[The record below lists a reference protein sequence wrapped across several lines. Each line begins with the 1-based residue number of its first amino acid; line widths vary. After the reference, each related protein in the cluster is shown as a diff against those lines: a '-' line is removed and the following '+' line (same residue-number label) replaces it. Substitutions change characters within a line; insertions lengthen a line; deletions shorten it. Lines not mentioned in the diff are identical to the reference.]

1 MKKIVALMLLTLGA
15 LSFAAPTVLAQ
26 AAAAAPAPKK
36 EIKDQAEYSA
46 YVAAIQQTDV
56 NAKIS
61 GLEAFSQQYPNS
73 VVKEDGLGQLLGA
86 YQQANNGAKM
96 ADVAQRI
103 LVVNPNNM
111 QALVIIAYLKKS
123 GYAGS
128 PADFPAA
135 RKFAE
140 QGLAAL
146 PNYAK
151 PEGASDDDYNK
162 QKANFAQ
169 VLNNVAGFSAWQT
182 KDCAA
187 AQKYLRATVETNPN
201 SLEDVYGLAVCSLPP
216 STPEDP
222 VNGLFF
228 IARAVNLSTDPK
240 GKEQIQ
246 KFGHSKYMKY
256 HGAEDGWK
264 ELLAQTANTPLPPA
278 GFAITKY
285 VPPTPEQQ
293 AADIVKAKQ
302 PKEMDFAE
310 WELVLSEGKQEDKD
324 KVWNAIKG
332 QPLQMVGNVISVT
345 PTKLQI
351 AASVDDI
358 EAKRMDIEL
367 TMTGPIPAKLM
378 PKEATELQFGGVPDS
393 YTPKPFV
400 MQMVKGTLLTAAAPE
415 KKAPVHAVHKK
426 AH

>member
-26 AAAAAPAPKK
+26 AAAAPAKK

-61 GLEAFSQQYPNS
+61 GLEAFSAQYPNS
-73 VVKEDGLGQLLGA
+73 VVKEDGLEALMGA
-86 YQQANNGAKM
+86 YQQANNAAKM

-111 QALVIIAYLKKS
+111 QALVISAYLKKS
-123 GYAGS
+123 GGDFAG
-128 PADFPAA
+128 A
-135 RKFAE
+135 RKYAE
-140 QGLAAL
+140 QGLGAL
-146 PNYAK
+146 PNYVK
-151 PEGASDDDYNK
+151 PEGATDDAYAK
-162 QKANFAQ
+162 QKATFGQ
-169 VLNNVAGFSAWQT
+169 VLNNVAGYSAWQT
-182 KDCAA
+182 KDYAA
-187 AQKYLRATVETNPN
+187 AQKYLLESVKASPN
-201 SLEDVYGLAVCSLPP
+201 SLEDVYGLAVSSLPP

-222 VNGLFF
+222 VKGLFF

-240 GKEQIQ
+240 GKEQIT

-278 GFAITKY
+278 GFTITKY

-302 PKEMDFAE
+302 PKDMDFAE

-345 PTKLQI
+345 PTKLQL

-378 PKEATELQFGGVPDS
+378 PKEGAELQFGGVPDS
-393 YTPKPFV
+393 YTAKPFV
-400 MQMVKGTLLTAAAPE
+400 IQMVKGTLLTAAAPE
-415 KKAPVHAVHKK
+415 PVKKAPVHKGPAHKK

>member
-1 MKKIVALMLLTLGA
+1 MKKIVTLMLLTLGA
-15 LSFAAPTVLAQ
+15 LSLAAPTVLAQ
-26 AAAAAPAPKK
+26 AAAPAAPQKK
-36 EIKDQAEYSA
+36 EIKDQAEYNA
-46 YVAAIQQTDV
+46 YVAAIKQTDV
-56 NAKIS
+56 AAKIS
-61 GLEAFSQQYPNS
+61 GLEAFVTQYPNS
-73 VVKEDGLGQLLGA
+73 VVKEDALEALMGA
-86 YQQANNGAKM
+86 YQQANNPTKM
-96 ADVAQRI
+96 ADVAQNI
-103 LVVNPNNM
+103 LTVDPSNM
-111 QALVIIAYLKKS
+111 QALVISAYLKKTS
-123 GYAGS
+123 GDFAG
-128 PADFPAA
+128 A

-151 PEGASDDDYNK
+151 PDGATDDAYAK

-182 KDCAA
+182 KDCAS
-187 AQKYLRATVETNPN
+187 AQKYLLESVKASPN

-216 STPEDP
+216 STPEDA

-240 GKEQIQ
+240 GKEQIT
-246 KFGHSKYMKY
+246 KFGHSKYVKY
-256 HGAEDGWK
+256 HGSEDGWK

-278 GFAITKY
+278 GFTITKY
-285 VPPTPEQQ
+285 VPPTPEEQ
-293 AADIVKAKQ
+293 AAEIVKTKQ
-302 PKEMDFAE
+302 PKDMDFAE

-332 QPLQMVGNVISVT
+332 VPLQMVGNVITVT
-345 PTKLQI
+345 PTKLQL

-367 TMTGPIPAKLM
+367 TMSGPIPAKLM
-378 PKEATELQFGGVPDS
+378 PKEAAELQFGGTPDS

-400 MQMVKGTLLTAAAPE
+400 MTMIDGKLLTAAAPAT
-415 KKAPVHAVHKK
+415 KKPPVHKK
-426 AH
+426 AAH